1 MGLQVRLQKKVNG
14 FNLDIE
20 WQIDNE
26 LAVLFGFSGAGK
38 SMTLQLIA
46 GLMKADKGQVSLDDI
61 VYFDSS
67 AGTNLP
73 PQERPFGYVFQDLAI
88 FSHMTVLQN
97 ILYGATNLPKNEK
110 LDRAR
115 GMIGAFKLTG
125 LEERYPYEISGGQ
138 KQRVAFARA
147 LIRRPKMLLLDEPFS
162 ALDRP
167 LRLEMRRFLRE
178 VRDNFSIPA
187 LLVTHDFEEAVA
199 ISDKII
205 VYEHGRIAQIDS
217 PERII
222 NSPANKYVAQ
232 LIAYDD
238 SEGNYMKTQSG
249 SQGFFSSTLP
259 HHPACGSAP
268 GGSQRLPGRAGYWM

>member
-1 MGLQVRLQKKVNG
+1 MGLRVGFQKKVNG
-14 FNLDIE
+14 FTLDIE
-20 WQIDNE
+20 WQIGNE

-38 SMTLQLIA
+38 SMTLQMIA
-46 GLMKADKGQVSLDDI
+46 GLMKPDAGQVSLDGI

-67 AGTNLP
+67 TGPDLP
-73 PQERPFGYVFQDLAI
+73 PQDRPFGYVFQDLAL
-88 FSHMTVLQN
+88 FPHMTVLQN
-97 ILYGATNLPKNEK
+97 ILYGAASLPKNEK

-115 GMIGAFKLTG
+115 DMIRVFKLTG
-125 LEERYPYEISGGQ
+125 LEDRYPHEISGGQ

-178 VRDNFSIPA
+178 VRDDFSIPA

-205 VYEHGRIAQIDS
+205 VYEHGKIAQIGS
-217 PERII
+217 PESVKG
-222 NSPANKYVAQ
+222 SPVNQYVSLLTACDEGH
-232 LIAYDD
+232 IASPSPDIFERFD
-238 SEGNYMKTQSG
+238 S
-249 SQGFFSSTLP
+249 
-259 HHPACGSAP
+259 
-268 GGSQRLPGRAGYWM
+268 

>member
-1 MGLQVRLQKKVNG
+1 MGLHVRLQKKVNG
-14 FNLDIE
+14 FDLDIE
-20 WQIDNE
+20 WQIGDE

-46 GLMKADKGQVSLDDI
+46 GLIKADKGQVSLDDI

-73 PQERPFGYVFQDLAI
+73 PQKRPFGYVFQDLAL
-88 FSHMTVLQN
+88 FPHMTVLQN
-97 ILYGATNLPKNEK
+97 ILYGAGNLPKNEK

-115 GMIGAFKLTG
+115 EMIQAFKLTG
-125 LEERYPYEISGGQ
+125 LEERHPYEISGGQ

-167 LRLEMRRFLRE
+167 LRIEMRRFLRE
-178 VRDNFSIPA
+178 VRDSIGIPA
-187 LLVTHDFEEAVA
+187 VLVTHDFEEAVA

-205 VYEHGRIAQIDS
+205 VYEHGKIAQIDT
-217 PERII
+217 PVRIV

-232 LIAYDD
+232 LVAYDD
-238 SEGNYMKTQSG
+238 SEGN
-249 SQGFFSSTLP
+249 
-259 HHPACGSAP
+259 HPKA
-268 GGSQRLPGRAGYWM
+268 QQIRLTRRN

>member
-14 FNLDIE
+14 FALDIE
-20 WQIDNE
+20 WQIGNE

-38 SMTLQLIA
+38 SMTLQSIA
-46 GLMKADKGQVSLDDI
+46 GLIKPDTGQVNLDDI
-61 VYFDSS
+61 IYFDSS
-67 AGTNLP
+67 AGTDLP

-88 FSHMTVLQN
+88 FPHMTVLQN
-97 ILYGATNLPKNEK
+97 ILYGAANLPKKEK

-115 GMIGAFKLTG
+115 EMIHAFKLTG
-125 LEERYPYEISGGQ
+125 LDERYPYEISGGQ

-187 LLVTHDFEEAVA
+187 LLVTHDFEEAFA

-217 PERII
+217 PERIKS
-222 NSPANKYVAQ
+222 SPANMYVSQ
-232 LIAYDD
+232 LIACDN
-238 SEGNYMKTQSG
+238 SEGY
-249 SQGFFSSTLP
+249 
-259 HHPACGSAP
+259 CGKAKLANP
-268 GGSQRLPGRAGYWM
+268 DDAVRMRC